1 MSPLGQRA
9 SRIPKL
15 GGKCALILHRQHANL
30 AALSRQLAAIGL
42 DAREVWPT
50 LPADAYEADFVF
62 FDVDM
67 ACDDQ
72 FPWAPGEAPMPLIAL
87 IGSEA
92 PGRIEWA
99 ISHRADAHILKPIG
113 SAGIYSALLIALQ
126 KFEER
131 RALVEEIAGMRVQIA
146 QRGLVVRAILHL
158 IQQGMS
164 EEDAFRELRTI
175 AMHERITL
183 EMAAQNLVQG
193 IYLRRNRRS
202 QS

>member
-1 MSPLGQRA
+1 MKALVERA

-15 GGKCALILHRQHANL
+15 GGRRALLLHRQHANL

-42 DAREVWPT
+42 NAEEAWPT
-50 LPADAYEADFVF
+50 LPADADKADFLF

-67 ACDDQ
+67 ACDEQ

-126 KFEER
+126 KFQER
-131 RALVEEIAGMRVQIA
+131 QVLVAEIAEMHIQIA
-146 QRGLVVRAILHL
+146 QRGLIVRAMLHL
-158 IQQGMS
+158 VLQGMG
-164 EEDAFRELRTI
+164 EDEAFRELQTI
-175 AMHERITL
+175 AMRERITL
-183 EMAAQNLVQG
+183 EMAAQSVVHG
-193 IYLRRNRRS
+193 GPARAKFRAAR
-202 QS
+202 